1 MLDSW
6 SSEIYRIRAVR
17 WRQEADLHPPGE
29 ERDACLVLAGGYE
42 NLAEFIDQSGGSRAV
57 LS

>member
-1 MLDSW
+1 M
-6 SSEIYRIRAVR
+6 R

-42 NLAEFIDQSGGSRAV
+42 NLADLIDKSGGAKRPGVAV
-57 LS
+57 D